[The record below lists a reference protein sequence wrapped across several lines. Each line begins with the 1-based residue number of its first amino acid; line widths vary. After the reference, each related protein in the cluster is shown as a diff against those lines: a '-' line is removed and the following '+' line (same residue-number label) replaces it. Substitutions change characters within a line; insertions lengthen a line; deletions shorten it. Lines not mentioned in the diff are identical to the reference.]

1 MQNWKRALL
10 YIKRKKGKSLMLFAI
25 MWVCLLSVLVAGAVR
40 NRTNEV
46 TSQLKE
52 KLSGYFTI
60 IPDLDVE
67 GAAEMLT
74 DDFCKD
80 VLKDTN
86 IMAYN

>member
-1 MQNWKRALL
+1 MRLCGYAFKRA
-10 YIKRKKGKSLMLFAI
+10 GGS
-25 MWVCLLSVLVAGAVR
+25 AVR

-74 DDFCKD
+74 DDFCK
-80 VLKDTN
+80 VC
-86 IMAYN
+86 